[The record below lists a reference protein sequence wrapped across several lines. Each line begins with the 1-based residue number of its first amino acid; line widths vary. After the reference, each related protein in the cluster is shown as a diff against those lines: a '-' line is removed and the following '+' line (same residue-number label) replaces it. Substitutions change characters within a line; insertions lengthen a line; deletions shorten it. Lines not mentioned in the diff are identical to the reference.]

1 MKKIFTLF
9 LLCIFSLNTLPT
21 FAENVAPM
29 VDPNT
34 GSLDKAP
41 IAPATKKL
49 NDNSKWKN
57 YIQIVDNFVEKT
69 NSEETLNKI
78 LERTNAVIAWVLCRI
93 SKLHKSKSKSK
104 IRNFEIFW

>member
-78 LERTNAVIAWVLCRI
+78 LERTNAVIA
-93 SKLHKSKSKSK
+93 SKELKDEFYVELV
-104 IRNFEIFW
+104 N